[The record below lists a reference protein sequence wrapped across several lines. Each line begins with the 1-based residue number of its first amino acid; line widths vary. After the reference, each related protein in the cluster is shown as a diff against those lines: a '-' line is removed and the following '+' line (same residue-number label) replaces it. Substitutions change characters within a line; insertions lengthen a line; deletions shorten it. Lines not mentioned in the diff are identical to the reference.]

1 MFHCMVNWLPS
12 EMWPIAQPE
21 RVMDVAIAVL
31 ARAAIEMRDA
41 ARNFIIKIDLQ
52 VWENWFLLVLVFVLL
67 CE

>member
-1 MFHCMVNWLPS
+1 
-12 EMWPIAQPE
+12 
-21 RVMDVAIAVL
+21 MDVAIAVL